1 MTTPANEPQIEGA
14 SPVKLGGRDSAA
26 SPSHLQIAA
35 LAREWATEI
44 GQILDSRAQLTRRG
58 LLATLA
64 IAGVMLLVVGS
75 HTLWMIQ
82 RGESVIARPW
92 PAFAGLAAVLVMMM
106 VVVRSGVPRPRLV
119 LIVYGVI
126 AALQITAV
134 AINGFSAILLVAA
147 TLTFSHIML
156 TPQRSLVLGVALIV
170 LSGVALRAFHPETA
184 PELYLRA
191 LGCEVSI
198 LLFMQLATRFW
209 EKMLHRFHYLGR
221 EMSRVVAEMD
231 IELNAAKV
239 VDVESRLPNRL
250 GFTLDAT
257 AWLAGEHAP
266 AQALV
271 VSLNLTKWQDSIAS
285 FGPTDQLD
293 LLNQLVT
300 QLRTG
305 VGAGALLAR
314 GGAGEFWAMLPVTE
328 GREIDAIQALDVLL
342 ADLQRPLTQLALA
355 ALTLPRM
362 GFSRLPQDATDV
374 PTLMRKAEVA
384 LRAAERTA
392 VGRACEFH
400 PSMEQQANDRTQL
413 TRDISAAIKTDQFEL
428 FYQPILS
435 TRGGLL
441 LKAEALIRWNHPQRG
456 FLGPGQFIHLAEE
469 SDLIVDLTE
478 WVIRSGVSQ
487 VRQWRSTLDPR
498 FELSVNLPPQY
509 LMRCIDPHS
518 ELLRRLSEIHV
529 PPGAIALEITEGA
542 MLNLT
547 PEMLRALNTLR
558 EIGFQIAL
566 DDFGVGYSSF
576 GQLDKLPLDYLK
588 LDKAFVDGL
597 ELRPQRR
604 VVLEGIVQMAHALG
618 FKIVAEGVES
628 AAQRDWLNAMRCD
641 YLQGYLFSKP
651 VPVAELEAM
660 VKARSPICT

>member
-1 MTTPANEPQIEGA
+1 MA
-14 SPVKLGGRDSAA
+14 D
-26 SPSHLQIAA
+26 

-64 IAGVMLLVVGS
+64 VTAAMLLLVGA
-75 HTLWMIQ
+75 HTYWKIRHGGSLIQ
-82 RGESVIARPW
+82 EPW
-92 PAFAGLAAVLVMMM
+92 PAFAGVVALLCMIILVLRSAAAPRSAVTLTVYTALSILQLVAVLVNGLPATLM
-106 VVVRSGVPRPRLV
+106 VP
-119 LIVYGVI
+119 
-126 AALQITAV
+126 AALI
-134 AINGFSAILLVAA
+134 
-147 TLTFSHIML
+147 FSHVML
-156 TPQRSLVLGVALIV
+156 SPSRSLWLAGVMIV
-170 LSGVALRAFHPETA
+170 GGGVGLLLFHPET
-184 PELYLRA
+184 PSELVTRS
-191 LGCEVSI
+191 LGSQLSI

-209 EKMLHRFHYLGR
+209 EKLLRRFHYLGR

-257 AWLAGEHAP
+257 ASLAGEHATP
-266 AQALV
+266 QALV
-271 VSLNLTKWQDSIAS
+271 VAFNLTKWQDSIAS

-300 QLRTG
+300 QLRSG

-328 GREIDAIQALDVLL
+328 GREIDAIRTLEILL

-362 GFSRLPQDATDV
+362 GFSRLPQDGTEM

-392 VGRACEFH
+392 ASRACGFH
-400 PSMEQQANDRTQL
+400 PSMEQQASDRTRL

-435 TRGGLL
+435 AGGGLL
-441 LKAEALIRWNHPQRG
+441 LKAEGLIRWNHPQRG

-478 WVIRSGVSQ
+478 WVIRAGVSQ
-487 VRQWRSTLDPR
+487 VRQWRRTLDPR

-518 ELLRRLSEIHV
+518 ELLRRLDEIHV
-529 PPGAIALEITEGA
+529 PPGAIVLEITEGA

-547 PEMLRALNTLR
+547 PEMLSALNRLR

-597 ELRPQRR
+597 ELLPKRR
-604 VVLEGIVQMAHALG
+604 VVLEGVVQMAHALG
-618 FKIVAEGVES
+618 FKIVAEGVELD
-628 AAQRDWLNAMRCD
+628 AQRDWLTAMRCD

-651 VPVAELEAM
+651 IPVAELEAM
-660 VKARSPICT
+660 GKARSPLGT

>member
-1 MTTPANEPQIEGA
+1 
-14 SPVKLGGRDSAA
+14 
-26 SPSHLQIAA
+26 
-35 LAREWATEI
+35 
-44 GQILDSRAQLTRRG
+44 
-58 LLATLA
+58 
-64 IAGVMLLVVGS
+64 
-75 HTLWMIQ
+75 MIQ
-82 RGESVIARPW
+82 HDSSVITNPW
-92 PAFAGLAAVLVMMM
+92 PAFAGAVCMLVMMM
-106 VVVRSGVPRPRLV
+106 VVVRSGSPRPRLT

-126 AALQITAV
+126 AAMQIAAV
-134 AINGFSAILLVAA
+134 AVNGLAAVLMVAA
-147 TLTFSHIML
+147 TLTFSHVML
-156 TPQRSLVLGVALIV
+156 TPTRSLVLGVALIV
-170 LSGVALRAFHPETA
+170 FSGVALVSLHPETA

-191 LGCEVSI
+191 LGSQVSI

-209 EKMLHRFHYLGR
+209 EKMLRRFHYLGR

-314 GGAGEFWAMLPVTE
+314 SGAGEFWAMLPVTE
-328 GREIDAIQALDVLL
+328 GREIDAVQALDVLL

-384 LRAAERTA
+384 LRAAERAA

-435 TRGGLL
+435 AGGGLL
-441 LKAEALIRWNHPQRG
+441 LKAEGLIRWNHPQRG
-456 FLGPGQFIHLAEE
+456 FLNPGQFIHLAED

-478 WVIRSGVSQ
+478 WVIRAGVSQ
-487 VRQWRSTLDPR
+487 VRQWRGTLDPR

-529 PPGAIALEITEGA
+529 PPGAIVLEITEGA

-576 GQLDKLPLDYLK
+576 GQLEKLPLDYLK
-588 LDKAFVDGL
+588 LDKSFVDGL
-597 ELRPQRR
+597 QSRPQRR

-618 FKIVAEGVES
+618 FKIVAEGVELDI
-628 AAQRDWLNAMRCD
+628 QREWLTAMRCD

-651 VPVAELEAM
+651 IPVAELEAM
-660 VKARSPICT
+660 VKVRSPLGT

>member
-1 MTTPANEPQIEGA
+1 MTTPANEPQ
-14 SPVKLGGRDSAA
+14 SQTTHPPPSGGGDEA
-26 SPSHLQIAA
+26 PSHHQMAD

-64 IAGVMLLVVGS
+64 IAGGMLLVVGS
-75 HTLWMIQ
+75 HSLWMIQ
-82 RGESVIARPW
+82 RGESILVMPW
-92 PAFAGLAAVLVMMM
+92 PAFGGVFGVLVMMVM
-106 VVVRSGVPRPRLV
+106 VVRSGLPHPRLT

-126 AALQITAV
+126 AAVQIVAV
-134 AINGFSAILLVAA
+134 AVNGLPAILMVPA

-156 TPQRSLVLGVALIV
+156 TPPRSLGLGVTLIV

-191 LGCEVSI
+191 LGSEVSI

-209 EKMLHRFHYLGR
+209 EKLLRRFHYLGR

-257 AWLAGEHAP
+257 AWLAGARAP

-305 VGAGALLAR
+305 VGAEALLAR

-328 GREIDAIQALDVLL
+328 GREIDAIRTLEILL

-362 GFSRLPQDATDV
+362 GFSRLPQDGTEM

-392 VGRACEFH
+392 ASRACGFH
-400 PSMEQQANDRTQL
+400 PSMEQQASDRTRL

-435 TRGGLL
+435 AGGGLL
-441 LKAEALIRWNHPQRG
+441 LKAEGLIRWNHPQRG

-478 WVIRSGVSQ
+478 WVIRAGVSQ
-487 VRQWRSTLDPR
+487 VRQWRGTLDPR

-518 ELLRRLSEIHV
+518 ELLRRLGEIHV
-529 PPGAIALEITEGA
+529 PPGAIVLEITEGA

-618 FKIVAEGVES
+618 FKIVAEGVELD
-628 AAQRDWLNAMRCD
+628 AQREWLTAMRCD

-651 VPVAELEAM
+651 IPVAELEAM
-660 VKARSPICT
+660 VKARSPRGT

>member
-1 MTTPANEPQIEGA
+1 
-14 SPVKLGGRDSAA
+14 
-26 SPSHLQIAA
+26 
-35 LAREWATEI
+35 

-64 IAGVMLLVVGS
+64 IAGGMLLVVGS
-75 HTLWMIQ
+75 HSLWMIQ
-82 RGESVIARPW
+82 RGESILVVPW
-92 PAFAGLAAVLVMMM
+92 PAFGGVFGILVMMVM
-106 VVVRSGVPRPRLV
+106 VVRSGLPHPRLT

-126 AALQITAV
+126 AAVQVVAV
-134 AINGFSAILLVAA
+134 AVNGLPAILMVAA

-156 TPQRSLVLGVALIV
+156 TPRRSLVLGVTLIV

-191 LGCEVSI
+191 LGSEVSI

-209 EKMLHRFHYLGR
+209 EKLLRRFHYLGR

-257 AWLAGEHAP
+257 AWLAGARAP

-328 GREIDAIQALDVLL
+328 GREIDAIRTLEILL

-362 GFSRLPQDATDV
+362 GFSRLPQDGTEM

-392 VGRACEFH
+392 ASRACGFH
-400 PSMEQQANDRTQL
+400 PSMEQQASDRTRL

-435 TRGGLL
+435 AGGGLL
-441 LKAEALIRWNHPQRG
+441 LKAEGLIRWNHPQRG

-478 WVIRSGVSQ
+478 WVIRAGVSQ
-487 VRQWRSTLDPR
+487 VRQWRGTLDPR

-518 ELLRRLSEIHV
+518 ELLRRLGEIHV
-529 PPGAIALEITEGA
+529 PPGAIVLEITEGA

-618 FKIVAEGVES
+618 FKIVAEGVELD
-628 AAQRDWLNAMRCD
+628 AQREWLTAMRCD

-651 VPVAELEAM
+651 IPVAELEAM
-660 VKARSPICT
+660 VKARSPRGT

>member
-1 MTTPANEPQIEGA
+1 MTAPPSEPKSQATNPPPPGGGDGA
-14 SPVKLGGRDSAA
+14 
-26 SPSHLQIAA
+26 PSHHQMAD
-35 LAREWATEI
+35 LAREWAAEI

-58 LLATLA
+58 LLATAA
-64 IAGVMLLVVGS
+64 IAAAMLLVVGT

-82 RGESVIARPW
+82 HDSSVIANPW
-92 PAFAGLAAVLVMMM
+92 PAFAGGVCMLVMMM
-106 VVVRSGVPRPRLV
+106 VVVRSGSPRPRLT

-126 AALQITAV
+126 AAMQIAAV
-134 AINGFSAILLVAA
+134 AVNGLAAVLMVAA
-147 TLTFSHIML
+147 TLTFSHVML
-156 TPQRSLVLGVALIV
+156 TPTRSLVLGVALIV
-170 LSGVALRAFHPETA
+170 FSGVALVSLHPETA

-191 LGCEVSI
+191 LGSQVSI

-209 EKMLHRFHYLGR
+209 EKMLRRFHYLGR

-250 GFTLDAT
+250 GFRLDAT

-271 VSLNLTKWQDSIAS
+271 VSLNLTKWQDSTAS
-285 FGPTDQLD
+285 FGPSDQLD
-293 LLNQLVT
+293 LLNQLVA
-300 QLRTG
+300 QLRSG
-305 VGAGALLAR
+305 FGAGALLAR
-314 GGAGEFWAMLPVTE
+314 SGAGEFWAMLPVTE
-328 GREIDAIQALDVLL
+328 GAEASAIRTLEILL

-362 GFSRLPQDATDV
+362 GFSRFPKDATDM
-374 PTLMRKAEVA
+374 PSLMRKAEVA

-392 VGRACEFH
+392 AGRACGFH
-400 PSMEQQANDRTQL
+400 PSMEQQASDRTRL

-435 TRGGLL
+435 AGGGLL
-441 LKAEALIRWNHPQRG
+441 LKAEGLIRWNHPQRG
-456 FLGPGQFIHLAEE
+456 FLNPGQFIHLAED

-478 WVIRSGVSQ
+478 WVVRAGVSQ
-487 VRQWRSTLDPR
+487 VRQWRGTLDPR

-509 LMRCIDPHS
+509 LMRCIDPNS

-529 PPGAIALEITEGA
+529 PPGAIVLEITEGA

-576 GQLDKLPLDYLK
+576 GQLEKLPLDYLK
-588 LDKAFVDGL
+588 LDKSFVDGL
-597 ELRPQRR
+597 QLRPQRR

-618 FKIVAEGVES
+618 FKIVAEGVELDI
-628 AAQRDWLNAMRCD
+628 QREWLTAMRCD

-651 VPVAELEAM
+651 IPFAELEAM
-660 VKARSPICT
+660 VKARSPLGT

>member
-1 MTTPANEPQIEGA
+1 MTTPANEPQ
-14 SPVKLGGRDSAA
+14 SQTTHPPPSGGGDEA
-26 SPSHLQIAA
+26 PSHHQMAD

-64 IAGVMLLVVGS
+64 IAGGMLLVVGS
-75 HTLWMIQ
+75 HSLWMIQ
-82 RGESVIARPW
+82 RGESILVMPW
-92 PAFAGLAAVLVMMM
+92 PAFGGVFGVLVMMVM
-106 VVVRSGVPRPRLV
+106 VVRSGLPHPRLT

-126 AALQITAV
+126 AAVQIVAV
-134 AINGFSAILLVAA
+134 AVNGLPAILMVPA

-156 TPQRSLVLGVALIV
+156 TPPRSLGLGVTLIV

-191 LGCEVSI
+191 LGSEVSI

-209 EKMLHRFHYLGR
+209 EKLLRRFHYLGR

-257 AWLAGEHAP
+257 AWLAGARAP

-328 GREIDAIQALDVLL
+328 GREIDAIRTLEILL

-362 GFSRLPQDATDV
+362 GFSRLPQDGTEM

-392 VGRACEFH
+392 ASRACGFH
-400 PSMEQQANDRTQL
+400 PSMEQQASDRTRL

-435 TRGGLL
+435 AGGGLL
-441 LKAEALIRWNHPQRG
+441 LKAEGLIRWNHPQRG

-478 WVIRSGVSQ
+478 WVIRAGVSQ
-487 VRQWRSTLDPR
+487 VRQWRGTLDPR

-518 ELLRRLSEIHV
+518 ELLRRLGEIHV
-529 PPGAIALEITEGA
+529 PPGAIVLEITEGA

-618 FKIVAEGVES
+618 FKIVAEGVELDI
-628 AAQRDWLNAMRCD
+628 QREWLTAMRCD

-651 VPVAELEAM
+651 IPVAELEAM
-660 VKARSPICT
+660 VKARSPLGT

>member
-1 MTTPANEPQIEGA
+1 MTTPANEPQ
-14 SPVKLGGRDSAA
+14 SQTTHPPPSGGGDEA
-26 SPSHLQIAA
+26 PSHHQMAD

-64 IAGVMLLVVGS
+64 IAGGMLLVVGS
-75 HTLWMIQ
+75 HSLWMIQ
-82 RGESVIARPW
+82 RGESILVMPW
-92 PAFAGLAAVLVMMM
+92 PAFGGVFGVLVMMVM
-106 VVVRSGVPRPRLV
+106 VVRSGLPHPRLT

-126 AALQITAV
+126 AAVQIVAV
-134 AINGFSAILLVAA
+134 AVNGLPAILMVPA

-156 TPQRSLVLGVALIV
+156 TPPRSLGLGVTLIV

-191 LGCEVSI
+191 LGSEVSI

-209 EKMLHRFHYLGR
+209 EKLLRRFHYLGR

-257 AWLAGEHAP
+257 AWLAGARAP

-328 GREIDAIQALDVLL
+328 GREIDAIRTLEILL

-362 GFSRLPQDATDV
+362 GFSRLPQDGTEM

-392 VGRACEFH
+392 ASRACGFH
-400 PSMEQQANDRTQL
+400 PSMEQQASDRTRL

-435 TRGGLL
+435 AGGGLL
-441 LKAEALIRWNHPQRG
+441 LKAEGLIRWNHPQRG

-478 WVIRSGVSQ
+478 WVIRAGVSQ
-487 VRQWRSTLDPR
+487 VRQWRGTLDPR

-518 ELLRRLSEIHV
+518 ELLRRLGEIHV
-529 PPGAIALEITEGA
+529 PPGAIVLEITEGA

-618 FKIVAEGVES
+618 FKIVAEGVELD
-628 AAQRDWLNAMRCD
+628 AQRDWLTAMRCD

-651 VPVAELEAM
+651 IPVAELEAM
-660 VKARSPICT
+660 VKARSPLGT

>member
-1 MTTPANEPQIEGA
+1 MTTPANEPQ
-14 SPVKLGGRDSAA
+14 SQTTNPPPPGGGDEA
-26 SPSHLQIAA
+26 PSHHQMAD
-35 LAREWATEI
+35 LAREWAAEI

-58 LLATLA
+58 LLATMA
-64 IAGVMLLVVGS
+64 IAAVMLLVVGA

-82 RGESVIARPW
+82 RGESVIIDPG
-92 PAFAGLAAVLVMMM
+92 PVFGGVFGVLVMMM
-106 VVVRSGVPRPRLV
+106 MVVRSGLPHPRLT

-126 AALQITAV
+126 AAVQVVAV
-134 AINGFSAILLVAA
+134 AVNGLPAILMVAA

-156 TPQRSLVLGVALIV
+156 TPPRSLVLGVTLIV
-170 LSGVALRAFHPETA
+170 LSGVALVSLHPAT
-184 PELYLRA
+184 PSELYLRA
-191 LGCEVSI
+191 FGSEVSI

-209 EKMLHRFHYLGR
+209 EKLLRRFHYLGR

-231 IELNAAKV
+231 VELNAAKV

-257 AWLAGEHAP
+257 AWLAGERAP

-271 VSLNLTKWQDSIAS
+271 VTLNLTRWQDSIAS

-293 LLNQLVT
+293 LLNQLVA
-300 QLRTG
+300 QMRTG
-305 VGAGALLAR
+305 FGAGALLAR
-314 GGAGEFWAMLPVTE
+314 SGAGEFWAMLPVTE
-328 GREIDAIQALDVLL
+328 GREIDAIRTLENLL

-362 GFSRLPQDATDV
+362 GFSRFPQDATDV

-392 VGRACEFH
+392 AGRACGFH
-400 PSMEQQANDRTQL
+400 PSMEQQASDRTRL

-435 TRGGLL
+435 AGGGLL
-441 LKAEALIRWNHPQRG
+441 LKAEGLIRWNHPQRG

-478 WVIRSGVSQ
+478 WVIRAGVSQ
-487 VRQWRSTLDPR
+487 VRQWRGTLDPR

-518 ELLRRLSEIHV
+518 ELLRRLGEIHV
-529 PPGAIALEITEGA
+529 PPGAIVLEITEGA

-558 EIGFQIAL
+558 ELGFQIAL

-588 LDKAFVDGL
+588 LDKAFLDGL

-618 FKIVAEGVES
+618 FKIVAEGVELDI
-628 AAQRDWLNAMRCD
+628 QREWLTAMRCD
-641 YLQGYLFSKP
+641 YLQGYLFSRP
-651 VPVAELEAM
+651 IPVAELEAM
-660 VKARSPICT
+660 VKAHSPLGT

>member
-1 MTTPANEPQIEGA
+1 MTTPANEPQSQTTHPPPPGGGDGA
-14 SPVKLGGRDSAA
+14 
-26 SPSHLQIAA
+26 PSHHQMAD

-64 IAGVMLLVVGS
+64 IAGGMLLVVGS
-75 HTLWMIQ
+75 HSLWMIQ
-82 RGESVIARPW
+82 RGESILVVPW
-92 PAFAGLAAVLVMMM
+92 PAFGGVFGILVMMVM
-106 VVVRSGVPRPRLV
+106 VVRSGLPHPRLT

-126 AALQITAV
+126 AAVQVVAV
-134 AINGFSAILLVAA
+134 AVNGLPAILMVPA

-156 TPQRSLVLGVALIV
+156 TPPRSLGLGVTLIV

-191 LGCEVSI
+191 LGSEVSI

-209 EKMLHRFHYLGR
+209 EKLLRRFHYLGR

-257 AWLAGEHAP
+257 AWLAGARAP

-328 GREIDAIQALDVLL
+328 GREIDAIRTLEILL

-362 GFSRLPQDATDV
+362 GFSRLPQDGTEM

-392 VGRACEFH
+392 ASRACGFH
-400 PSMEQQANDRTQL
+400 PSMEQQASDRTRL

-435 TRGGLL
+435 AGGGLL
-441 LKAEALIRWNHPQRG
+441 LKAEGLIRWNHPQRG

-478 WVIRSGVSQ
+478 WVIRAGVSQ
-487 VRQWRSTLDPR
+487 VRQWRGTLDPR

-518 ELLRRLSEIHV
+518 ELLRRLGEIHV
-529 PPGAIALEITEGA
+529 PPGAIVLEITEGA

-618 FKIVAEGVES
+618 FKIVAEGVELDI
-628 AAQRDWLNAMRCD
+628 QREWLTAMRCD

-651 VPVAELEAM
+651 IPVAELEAM
-660 VKARSPICT
+660 VKARSPLGT

>member
-1 MTTPANEPQIEGA
+1 MTTPANEPQ
-14 SPVKLGGRDSAA
+14 SQTTHPPPPGGGDEA
-26 SPSHLQIAA
+26 PSHHQMAD

-44 GQILDSRAQLTRRG
+44 GEILDSRAQLTRRG

-64 IAGVMLLVVGS
+64 IAGGMLLVVGS
-75 HTLWMIQ
+75 HSLWMIQ
-82 RGESVIARPW
+82 RGESILVVPW
-92 PAFAGLAAVLVMMM
+92 PAFGGVFGILVMMLM
-106 VVVRSGVPRPRLV
+106 VVRSGLPHPRLT

-126 AALQITAV
+126 AAVQVVAV
-134 AINGFSAILLVAA
+134 AVNGLPAILMVAA

-156 TPQRSLVLGVALIV
+156 TPQRSLGLGVTLIV

-184 PELYLRA
+184 SELYLRV
-191 LGCEVSI
+191 LGSQVSI

-209 EKMLHRFHYLGR
+209 EKLLRRFHYLGR

-257 AWLAGEHAP
+257 AWLAGARAP

-328 GREIDAIQALDVLL
+328 GREIDAIRTLEILL

-362 GFSRLPQDATDV
+362 GFSRLPQDGTEM

-392 VGRACEFH
+392 ASRACGFH
-400 PSMEQQANDRTQL
+400 PSMEQQASDRTRL

-435 TRGGLL
+435 AGGGLL
-441 LKAEALIRWNHPQRG
+441 LKAEGLIRWNHPQRG

-478 WVIRSGVSQ
+478 WVIRAGVSQ
-487 VRQWRSTLDPR
+487 VRQWRGTLDPR

-518 ELLRRLSEIHV
+518 ELLRRLGEIHV
-529 PPGAIALEITEGA
+529 PPGAIVLEITEGA

-618 FKIVAEGVES
+618 FKIVAEGVELD
-628 AAQRDWLNAMRCD
+628 AQRDWLTAMRCD

-651 VPVAELEAM
+651 IPVAELEAM
-660 VKARSPICT
+660 VKARSPLGT

>member
-1 MTTPANEPQIEGA
+1 
-14 SPVKLGGRDSAA
+14 
-26 SPSHLQIAA
+26 
-35 LAREWATEI
+35 
-44 GQILDSRAQLTRRG
+44 
-58 LLATLA
+58 
-64 IAGVMLLVVGS
+64 
-75 HTLWMIQ
+75 
-82 RGESVIARPW
+82 
-92 PAFAGLAAVLVMMM
+92 
-106 VVVRSGVPRPRLV
+106 
-119 LIVYGVI
+119 
-126 AALQITAV
+126 
-134 AINGFSAILLVAA
+134 
-147 TLTFSHIML
+147 
-156 TPQRSLVLGVALIV
+156 
-170 LSGVALRAFHPETA
+170 
-184 PELYLRA
+184 
-191 LGCEVSI
+191 
-198 LLFMQLATRFW
+198 
-209 EKMLHRFHYLGR
+209 
-221 EMSRVVAEMD
+221 
-231 IELNAAKV
+231 
-239 VDVESRLPNRL
+239 
-250 GFTLDAT
+250 
-257 AWLAGEHAP
+257 
-266 AQALV
+266 
-271 VSLNLTKWQDSIAS
+271 
-285 FGPTDQLD
+285 

-305 VGAGALLAR
+305 VGAEALLAR

-328 GREIDAIQALDVLL
+328 GREIDAIRTLEILL

-362 GFSRLPQDATDV
+362 GFSRLPQDGTEM

-384 LRAAERTA
+384 LRGAERTA
-392 VGRACEFH
+392 ASRACGFH
-400 PSMEQQANDRTQL
+400 PSMEQQASDRTRL

-435 TRGGLL
+435 AGGGLL
-441 LKAEALIRWNHPQRG
+441 LKAEGLIRWNHPQRG

-469 SDLIVDLTE
+469 SDLSVDLTE
-478 WVIRSGVSQ
+478 WVIRAGVSQ
-487 VRQWRSTLDPR
+487 VRQWRGTLDPR

-518 ELLRRLSEIHV
+518 ELLRRLGEIHV
-529 PPGAIALEITEGA
+529 PPGAIVLEITEGA

-618 FKIVAEGVES
+618 FKIVAEGVELD
-628 AAQRDWLNAMRCD
+628 AQRDWLTAMRCD

-651 VPVAELEAM
+651 IPVAELEAM
-660 VKARSPICT
+660 VKARSPRGT